1 VNIAPVLRAASGG
14 LTRRLVPTVVVF
26 VVLTASTAA
35 ALLGVTLLTNA
46 NELFYNAVATQHGA
60 DLAVTIDAARASPAQ
75 LAVTRRAVGV
85 TQAAGPYPETSVTL
99 AASGAG
105 GMSIPG
111 LTVVGRA
118 RRSGPLDDL
127 TLNQGQ
133 WATLPGEIDLAI
145 YQPLR
150 VPLGST
156 VTVTSAPGQ
165 PELTVVGY
173 AGSVVRDE
181 DAWVT
186 PREVAALHP
195 RTAAG
200 SVQMLYTFASAGT
213 GGQISA
219 DLAAVRRAL
228 PAGAVTGSVSWLPS
242 AGQTSAEQSVN
253 TSFVVAFALIG
264 LALAVL
270 IVATVVS
277 GAVLAGYHRIGVL
290 KSIGFTPAQ
299 VAACYLAQLGVPT
312 VAGGAAGAAL
322 GNYWVLPELN
332 NSAGAFHV
340 AHQTVPLW
348 INLTVPLGMC
358 LLAGL
363 AALAPAL
370 RAGRRS
376 ATALAPAHLP
386 IPSSPS
392 PRAGHGYGAHRL
404 ASRLALAGPLARPV
418 SIGLA
423 APFSRPAR
431 SAATLAAITFGLAA
445 VVLAV
450 GLDGSLAKVNGSA
463 ADGAGQVQI
472 DPAGRQAAFTAS
484 QQRAIIATLRAEPGT
499 RRYLAE
505 ADLDPFPGARRTVSV
520 PGVGVVPVTAY
531 DGPAGWL
538 GWPLVSGRWYHGAD
552 EVDADS
558 AFLSQSGLAVGDR
571 VTLRLGGR
579 AIRARIVG
587 QVFDLAGTGLLT
599 SWQTL
604 GGAAAGL
611 AAAQYD
617 IGLQA
622 GTSPARYAATLARAL
637 GRDVFVGLPR
647 SGAPGFGLVN
657 TSYIRLLTAA
667 MAVLAGLGV
676 LNSVLLV
683 TRERVHDLGVFK
695 AVGMTPRQTLAM
707 VACWVVVPA
716 CGAALLALPGGML
729 IQDVTVRALA
739 ADIGL
744 PLPSQFIHVYGAV
757 QLLLL
762 ALAGLGIAL
771 AGALLPA
778 GWAAAARTTAALR
791 AE

>member
-1 VNIAPVLRAASGG
+1 MAPVLRAAAGG
-14 LTRRLVPTVVVF
+14 ITRRLVPTVVVF
-26 VVLTASTAA
+26 VVLAASTAA
-35 ALLGVTLLTNA
+35 ALVGVTLLTSA
-46 NELFYNAVATQHGA
+46 NELFYHAVATQHGA
-60 DLAVTIDAARASPAQ
+60 DLAVTVDAARVSPAQ
-75 LAVTRRAVGV
+75 LAATRRAAGV

-99 AASGAG
+99 AATGRG

-111 LTVVGRA
+111 LSVVGRA

-133 WATLPGEIDLAI
+133 WATLPGQIDLAI
-145 YQPLR
+145 YQPLH
-150 VPLGST
+150 VPIGST

-165 PELTVVGY
+165 PTLTVVGY

-186 PREVAALHP
+186 PAEVAAL
-195 RTAAG
+195 RGRAAAG
-200 SVQMLYTFASAGT
+200 SVQMLYTFRSAGT
-213 GGQISA
+213 GPQISA
-219 DLAAVRRAL
+219 DLAALRHVL
-228 PAGAVTGSVSWLPS
+228 PASAVTGSVSWLPS

-253 TSFVVAFALIG
+253 TAYVVAFALIG

-299 VAACYLAQLGVPT
+299 VATSYLAQLGGPT
-312 VAGGAAGAAL
+312 VAGCAAGAVL

-348 INLTVPLGMC
+348 INVTVPLGMC

-363 AALAPAL
+363 AALVPAL
-370 RAGRRS
+370 RAGRLS
-376 ATALAPAHLP
+376 ATAALAAGQ
-386 IPSSPS
+386 
-392 PRAGHGYGAHRL
+392 PRRASHGYGAHRL
-404 ASRLALAGPLARPV
+404 ASRLALLPRPV
-418 SIGLA
+418 SIGVA

-431 SAATLAAITFGLAA
+431 SAATLAAISFGLAA

-463 ADGAGQVQI
+463 AEGAGQVQV
-472 DPAGRQAAFTAS
+472 DPGGSQATFTAS
-484 QQRAIIATLRAEPGT
+484 QQRAITATLRAEPGT
-499 RRYLAE
+499 QRYLAE
-505 ADLDPFPGARRTVSV
+505 ADLVPFPGARRTVSV

-538 GWPLVSGRWYHGAD
+538 NWPLVSGRWYRGPG
-552 EVDADS
+552 EVDAGS

-571 VTLRLGGR
+571 VTLHLGGR
-579 AIRARIVG
+579 AIPARIVG

-599 SWQTL
+599 SWRTL
-604 GGAAAGL
+604 GGGAAGL

-617 IGLQA
+617 IGLRA

-637 GRDVFVGLPR
+637 GGGVFVGLPR
-647 SGAPGFGLVN
+647 SGAPGFGLVD
-657 TSYIRLLTAA
+657 TSYLRLLTVL

-707 VACWVVVPA
+707 VTCWVVVPA
-716 CGAALLALPGGML
+716 SGAALLALPGGML
-729 IQDVTVRALA
+729 LQDVTVRALA
-739 ADIGL
+739 AGIGL
-744 PLPSQFIHVYGAV
+744 PLPGQFIHVYGVV

-762 ALAGLGIAL
+762 ALAGLGIAA

-778 GWAAAARTTAALR
+778 GWAAAARTSTALR

>member
-1 VNIAPVLRAASGG
+1 MTAGPVLRAAAGG
-14 LTRRLVPTVVVF
+14 ITRRLVPTVVVL
-26 VVLTASTAA
+26 VVLAASTAA
-35 ALLGVTLLTNA
+35 ALVGVTLLTNA
-46 NELFYNAVATQHGA
+46 DELFYNAVAAQHGA
-60 DLAVTIDAARASPAQ
+60 DLAVTIDAARVNAAQ
-75 LAVTRRAVGV
+75 LAATRRAAGV
-85 TQAAGPYPETSVTL
+85 TRAAGPYPETSVTL
-99 AASGAG
+99 AAGGGA

-111 LTVVGRA
+111 LSVVGRA

-145 YQPLR
+145 YQPLH
-150 VPLGST
+150 VPIGST

-165 PELTVVGY
+165 PTLTVVGY

-186 PREVAALHP
+186 PGEVAALQG
-195 RTAAG
+195 RAAAG
-200 SVQMLYTFASAGT
+200 SVQMLYTFGSAGT
-213 GGQISA
+213 GPQITA
-219 DLAAVRRAL
+219 DLAAVRHVL
-228 PAGAVTGSVSWLPS
+228 PARAVTGSVSWLPS

-253 TSFVVAFALIG
+253 TAFVVAF
-264 LALAVL
+264 VL

-277 GAVLAGYHRIGVL
+277 GAVLAGYRRIGVL

-299 VAACYLAQLGVPT
+299 VAMSYLAQLGVPT
-312 VAGGAAGAAL
+312 VAGCAAGAAL

-332 NSAGAFHV
+332 NSAAAFHV
-340 AHQTVPLW
+340 AHQAVPLW
-348 INLTVPLGMC
+348 INVTVPLGTC

-363 AALAPAL
+363 AALVPAL
-370 RAGRRS
+370 RAGRLS
-376 ATALAPAHLP
+376 ATAALASGQA
-386 IPSSPS
+386 

-404 ASRLALAGPLARPV
+404 ASRLALPRPV

-450 GLDGSLAKVNGSA
+450 GLDGSLARVNGSA
-463 ADGAGQVQI
+463 AEGAGQVQI
-472 DPAGRQAAFTAS
+472 DPAGRQPVFTAS
-484 QQRAIIATLRAEPGT
+484 QQRAITGTLRAEPGT

-505 ADLDPFPGARRTVSV
+505 ADLVPFPGARRTVSV
-520 PGVGVVPVTAY
+520 PGVGLVPVTAY
-531 DGPAGWL
+531 GGPAGWL
-538 GWPLVSGRWYHGAD
+538 GWPLVSGRWYHGPG
-552 EVDADS
+552 EVDAAS
-558 AFLSQSGLAVGDR
+558 GFLSQSGLAVGDR

-579 AIRARIVG
+579 AIPARIVG

-599 SWQTL
+599 SWRTL
-604 GGAAAGL
+604 GGPAAGL
-611 AAAQYD
+611 APAQYD
-617 IGLQA
+617 IGLRA
-622 GTSPARYAATLARAL
+622 GASPARYAATLARAL
-637 GRDVFVGLPR
+637 GGGVFVGLPR
-647 SGAPGFGLVN
+647 PGAPGFGLVD
-657 TSYIRLLTAA
+657 TSYIRLLTVL

-707 VACWVVVPA
+707 VTCWVVVPA
-716 CGAALLALPGGML
+716 VGAALLALPGGMF

-744 PLPSQFIHVYGAV
+744 PLPGQFIHVYGAV

-762 ALAGLGIAL
+762 ALAGLGIAT

-778 GWAAAARTTAALR
+778 GWAAAAQTSTVLR